1 MPENRIM
8 GNTKLKESR
17 PSKETNKENS
27 GYPKFKEIDGSHPL
41 KVAVPEA
48 VVEYQVR
55 TRHGGQ
61 VAFFNFELAIELGLI
76 PENHPYELT
85 KELKEEILQTF
96 SIVIIN
102 EYDIYNFSILARRE
116 QLLETDEVFGMVR
129 LVIREKLMMFLAV
142 ELELP
147 N

>member
-48 VVEYQVR
+48 VVEYRYARGMGVKL
-55 TRHGGQ
+55 H
-61 VAFFNFELAIELGLI
+61 FLI
-76 PENHPYELT
+76 LNSP
-85 KELKEEILQTF
+85 
-96 SIVIIN
+96 
-102 EYDIYNFSILARRE
+102 
-116 QLLETDEVFGMVR
+116 
-129 LVIREKLMMFLAV
+129 
-142 ELELP
+142 
-147 N
+147 